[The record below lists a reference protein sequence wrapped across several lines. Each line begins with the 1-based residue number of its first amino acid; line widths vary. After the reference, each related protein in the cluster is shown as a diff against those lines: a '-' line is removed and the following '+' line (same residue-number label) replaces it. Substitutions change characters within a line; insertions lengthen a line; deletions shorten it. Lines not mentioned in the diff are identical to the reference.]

1 LILLTIEGIIF
12 GEDPK
17 AARWIF
23 SISAASTMYLGLAV
37 LVIFSN
43 YLRVV
48 FSKRHAFAI
57 FKNGKSHLI

>member
-1 LILLTIEGIIF
+1 MNFESLLFHLFLIEGIIF

-37 LVIFSN
+37 LVVLLS
-43 YLRVV
+43 YLTK
-48 FSKRHAFAI
+48 KRI
-57 FKNGKSHLI
+57 YEII